1 MYICNIIITQKDKT
15 MKALTEQQ
23 AKRVKAEI
31 ATTEANL
38 NKELSISEDLQY
50 KDRIEEMRNHIER
63 LNNMLKIGWNAPVFN

>member
-1 MYICNIIITQKDKT
+1 

-31 ATTEANL
+31 ATIEAKL

-50 KDRIEEMRNHIER
+50 KDRIEEMRNHIQK